1 MMPPT
6 VLLTNTNWWP
16 VSAHVAIALQGAGI
30 RVAAAYPRHG
40 HPLAK
45 TSAVSARFPY
55 HATSPLESL
64 KRAILESRADWIL
77 PCDDRTV
84 RHLHQLHA
92 SSIAHGSAGKP
103 IADLIERSLG
113 SPEAFAAVSSR
124 AALLRT
130 AQAEGI
136 PIPEMVEV
144 PTVEDLRSLTELK
157 PFPWVMKVDGSWGG
171 LGVKVVR
178 NREEAETCFHRM
190 RAPLGI
196 LPMLKRL
203 IVNRDPFWIEA
214 WRKPQLPGITVQS
227 HIQGRPA
234 NCVVFCCKGRVLA
247 GIAVE
252 VVAAQGVMGPATV
265 VRIVDG
271 RDMLDAARSLAGRL
285 NLSGFHGLDF
295 MLEDTTGTVYL
306 IELNPR
312 CAMPCHLRLG
322 SGRDLIGSL
331 ASELAGQPSAQPAS
345 VTSDTVAYFPQAW
358 LSNPKSEVLRTGYHD
373 VPWGEP
379 KLLKE
384 LLLLP
389 FPDRSLLARLSDRM
403 RRLSL
408 EDRSAR
414 SFVFA
419 SSQSVSASAS
429 PQGQPRE
436 VA

>member
-1 MMPPT
+1 MPPT

-16 VSAHVAIALQGAGI
+16 VSAHVAIALQGAGV

-55 HATSPLESL
+55 HATSPLKSL
-64 KRAILESRADWIL
+64 TRAILQSRADWIL

-84 RHLHQLHA
+84 RHLQQLHA
-92 SSIAHGSAGKP
+92 KSVAEGSAGRP

-113 SPEAFAAVSSR
+113 APGAFPVVSSR
-124 AALLRT
+124 AALLLA

-144 PTVEDLRSLTELK
+144 SNIEDLRSLGESK

-171 LGVKVVR
+171 LGVKVVH
-178 NREEAETCFHRM
+178 NREEAEACFHRM
-190 RAPLGI
+190 RAPLGM

-203 IVNRDPFWIEA
+203 VVNRDPFWIEA
-214 WRKPQLPGITVQS
+214 WRKPMIPGITAQS

-234 NCVVFCCKGRVLA
+234 NSVVFCCKGKVLA

-252 VVAAQGVMGPATV
+252 VVAAQGVTGPATI

-271 RDMLDAARSLAGRL
+271 RHMLDAAGALARRL
-285 NLSGFHGLDF
+285 DLSGFHGLDF
-295 MLEDTTGTVYL
+295 MLEDTTGTAYL

-322 SGRDLIGSL
+322 SGRDLIGAL
-331 ASELAGQPSAQPAS
+331 YSELTGQSSNQPAP
-345 VTSDTVAYFPQAW
+345 VAGDTIAYFPQAW

-373 VPWGEP
+373 VPWSEP
-379 KLLKE
+379 ALLKE

-389 FPDRSLLARLSDRM
+389 FPDRSLLARLSDRL
-403 RRLSL
+403 RKLSF

-414 SFVFA
+414 SFVFS
-419 SSQSVSASAS
+419 SSQSAPTSAS
-429 PQGQPRE
+429 PEVQPRE

>member
-1 MMPPT
+1 MPPT

-30 RVAAAYPRHG
+30 RVAAAYPKHG

-45 TSAVSARFPY
+45 TSAVSARYPY
-55 HATSPLESL
+55 NATSPLQSL
-64 KRAILESRADWIL
+64 TRAIRESRADWIL

-84 RHLHQLHA
+84 RHLQQLHGR
-92 SSIAHGSAGKP
+92 SIAEGSSDKV

-113 SPEAFAAVSSR
+113 SPSAFSVVSSR

-130 AQAEGI
+130 AQAEGV
-136 PIPEMVEV
+136 PIPDMVEV
-144 PTVEDLRSLTELK
+144 ETVEDLRSLSESK

-178 NREEAETCFHRM
+178 NREEADACFQRM
-190 RAPLGI
+190 RAPLGV

-203 IVNRDPFWIEA
+203 VVNRDPFWIED
-214 WRKPQLPGITVQS
+214 WRKPAILGVTVQS

-234 NCVVFCCKGRVLA
+234 NCVVFCCKGKVLA

-252 VVAAQGVMGPATV
+252 VVAAQGVMAPATI

-271 RDMLDAARSLAGRL
+271 RNMLDAARSLANRL

-295 MLEDTTGTVYL
+295 MLEDATGTAFL

-312 CAMPCHLRLG
+312 CAMPCHLRLA
-322 SGRDLIGSL
+322 SGRDLAGSL
-331 ASELAGQPSAQPAS
+331 AAELAGQPFAQPAA
-345 VTSDTVAYFPQAW
+345 VASDTVAYFPQAW
-358 LSNPKSEVLRTGYHD
+358 LSNPKSEVFRTGYHD

-379 KLLKE
+379 ELLKE

-403 RRLSL
+403 RKLSF

-419 SSQSVSASAS
+419 SSQSASTSAS